1 VPFDSGSL
9 IGHWTADTYAT
20 WPTDSVPAWLF
31 RGDRF
36 AETLRR
42 VDALKQLCARYYPTL
57 AEAAM
62 RFALSAP
69 QVSTVIPGMLT
80 PAEVDLNVAYSDGEP
95 FPEDL
100 RHALAGHGWP
110 RNFYQ

>member
-9 IGHWTADTYAT
+9 IGHWTEDTYSS
-20 WPTDSVPAWLF
+20 WPEDSVPAWLF

-36 AETLRR
+36 EETLRR
-42 VDALKQLCARYYPTL
+42 VRALKELCSPYFPSL

-62 RFALSAP
+62 RYALSP
-69 QVSTVIPGMLT
+69 PEVSTVIPGMLT
-80 PAEVDLNVAYSDGEP
+80 PAEVDMNVAYSDGKA
-95 FPEDL
+95 FPDDL
-100 RHALAGHGWP
+100 RVALQEHGWP